1 MSEMRDAIDQP
12 TDELGRIRIPGP
24 ASRTLITLL
33 LDTSSSMAESGISQ
47 LNAALPSL
55 RGALSDN
62 PNIARAGEIAVITFG
77 KDGVQ
82 VRDPAERPPFD
93 PSSPYVPVSEFRLS
107 TLQAGNTTPMTQA
120 IQLGLQ
126 LVTARKEELRAQGV
140 GMAFRPLMFVVTD
153 GQPTDAEGRFST
165 DYRSLLPV
173 IQERERLKQLLF
185 YAIGVD
191 QANESVLRE
200 LAPEEG
206 QHHKLAGLDFARV
219 IMLVS
224 ASVDVAARRDG
235 PGEEAADAIY
245 KRTNERLAALD
256 EFLKN

>member
-1 MSEMRDAIDQP
+1 MSELHRAVDQP
-12 TDELGRIRIPGP
+12 SDLDRIRIPGP

-33 LDTSSSMAESGISQ
+33 LDTSSSMADSGINQ
-47 LNAALPSL
+47 LNAALPTL

-82 VRDPAERPPFD
+82 VRDPAERARFD
-93 PSSPYVPVSEFRLS
+93 PSTPYVPVSEFRLAS
-107 TLQAGNTTPMTQA
+107 LEAGNTTPMTQA

-126 LVTARKEELRAQGV
+126 VVSTRKDELRAQGV

-153 GQPTDAEGRFST
+153 GQPTDADGQFST
-165 DYRSLLPV
+165 DYRSLMPV
-173 IQERERLKQLLF
+173 IRERERLKQLLF

-191 QANESVLRE
+191 RANESVLQE
-200 LAPEEG
+200 LAPKEG

-224 ASVDVAARRDG
+224 ASVEVAARRDG
-235 PGEEAADAIY
+235 PGEETANAIY
-245 KRTNERLAALD
+245 ERTNERLAAID
-256 EFLKN
+256 RFLRT